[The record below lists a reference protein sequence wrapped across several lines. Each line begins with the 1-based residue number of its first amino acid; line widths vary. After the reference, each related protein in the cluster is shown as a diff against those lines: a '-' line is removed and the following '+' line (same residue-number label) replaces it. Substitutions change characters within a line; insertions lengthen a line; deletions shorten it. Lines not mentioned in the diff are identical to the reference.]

1 MATTVQGKAKQ
12 AHTSDAVQTLAR
24 VGIAARGL
32 VWLVVG
38 LLALSVV
45 FGGDKQTDQGGA
57 LRTIADKPFGEVL
70 LGVLVLGFLG
80 YAAWRV
86 LSAAVGH
93 QDEDGHTRT
102 AHRVA
107 SLVDGLV
114 YVFLALSTVKFLTRG
129 DSSDATASRTA
140 ELMAKPGGRTAVGL
154 LGLVLIAIGIVLT
167 VKAFRRDHVDKLRR
181 GRMPSWLRGP
191 AVTLGV
197 VGLVGRSFVLA
208 LIGLFLALAAYRFNP
223 AEAKG
228 LDAALQTLAQQS
240 FGKLLLLI
248 AVIGML
254 AYSAWSFVEAAYRRF

>member
-1 MATTVQGKAKQ
+1 MTTTVEGTAKQ
-12 AHTSDAVQTLAR
+12 AHTSDSVQTLAR
-24 VGIAARGL
+24 VGIAARGV

-45 FGGDKQTDQGGA
+45 FGGDRQTDQGGA
-57 LRTIADKPFGEVL
+57 LRAIADKPLGEVL

-80 YAAWRV
+80 YAAWRL

-93 QDEDGHTRT
+93 KEEDGHTRS

-107 SLVDGLV
+107 SLVDGMV
-114 YVFLALSTVKFLTRG
+114 YIFLAVSVVRFLSRG
-129 DSSDATASRTA
+129 DSNDATASRTA

-154 LGLVLIAIGIVLT
+154 LGVVLIAIGIVLA
-167 VKAFRRDHVDKLRR
+167 VKALRREHIDKLRR
-181 GRMPSWLRGP
+181 PRMPSWLRGP
-191 AVTLGV
+191 AVTIGV
-197 VGLVGRSFVLA
+197 VGLAGRSFVLA
-208 LIGLFLALAAYRFNP
+208 LIGVFLAQAAYRFNP

-240 FGKLLLLI
+240 FGKLMLLA

-254 AYSAWSFVEAAYRRF
+254 AYALWSFIEAAYRRF